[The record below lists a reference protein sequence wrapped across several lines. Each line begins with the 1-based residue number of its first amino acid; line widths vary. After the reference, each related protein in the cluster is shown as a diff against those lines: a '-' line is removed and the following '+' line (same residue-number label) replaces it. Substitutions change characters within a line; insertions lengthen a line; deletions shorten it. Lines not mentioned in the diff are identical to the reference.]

1 MPDIADVQ
9 AEELAR
15 VFHRHYEEQAPV
27 HGWETQERAR
37 VEWEEL
43 PQENRMTMIAT
54 CRAVIDEL
62 GLKWEAH
69 GGFPSTVPEGWYA
82 ELLEEP
88 FDPAGP
94 VAALTPSERP
104 HKWRIRAANGQA
116 IASDEVFHH
125 RANARRSVRKAF
137 PGIPI
142 RGE

>member
-1 MPDIADVQ
+1 VPDIGDVR

-27 HGWETQERAR
+27 HGWDTQERSR
-37 VEWEEL
+37 VPWEEV

-62 GLKWEAH
+62 GLEWQ
-69 GGFPSTVPEGWYA
+69 GSSSGFPSTVPAGWYA
-82 ELLEEP
+82 ELLE
-88 FDPAGP
+88 DVGMAPAD
-94 VAALTPSERP
+94 ATPSERP
-104 HKWRIRAANGQA
+104 HRWRIRAANGQH
-116 IASDEVFHH
+116 IASDEVFHD
-125 RANARRSVRKAF
+125 RANARRSVRAAF